1 MEQRKSPPFVTFDD
15 YSFPFFG
22 TRRKKKKSLLHFCS
36 FSIIQR
42 VNFSG
47 GVNISLSLSQKAQPK
62 KHQEEEKHHTI
73 SHTSLLYTQIQKSI
87 VMEELKASG
96 NAAFK
101 KGDFAS
107 AVDFF
112 SRAIDASSKNNNIEN
127 HHVLYSNRS
136 AARVRRIIVVFLFI
150 SSSR

>member
-47 GVNISLSLSQKAQPK
+47 GVNISLSLSLKKRNPK
-62 KHQEEEKHHTI
+62 NTKKKKNITQ
-73 SHTSLLYTQIQKSI
+73 SHTHHFCTHRYKNQ
-87 VMEELKASG
+87 
-96 NAAFK
+96 
-101 KGDFAS
+101 
-107 AVDFF
+107 
-112 SRAIDASSKNNNIEN
+112 SSWKN
-127 HHVLYSNRS
+127 
-136 AARVRRIIVVFLFI
+136 
-150 SSSR
+150 